1 MANPRGHSLVPATV
15 PPPPPA
21 APTTAAVPDKPPRS
35 QAAFSS
41 GEGSGGGEGGG
52 GTWGGRVDERKQR
65 TRLEAPVTEEAGGPG
80 RPGPPT
86 PTRNPKQAVT
96 QAMQDRWHRSP
107 SSSPAPPPPPPQ
119 LHPMPHRHPGLET
132 PLSRD
137 TDHPATAA
145 GISLA
150 LPQAFALPQQ
160 RDYHASRTITLAQP
174 PQLIALG
181 HPCDLKAQ
189 IRQQAGV
196 CVCLHMCVCVLVC
209 VPACAHARA
218 HVCVHACVCYIT
230 FTFFI
235 CQHVIKCPH
244 PNPYRTRTHTRTQ
257 AKAQQHSRRPAFSTL
272 AYARA
277 RIPRQPR
284 PTHQSPHLSHPRRA
298 PFPALSRP
306 VPSFETP
313 LSRQRIR
320 SKETPQ
326 LRWGMQTLVSRGGM
340 HTPRL
345 RRETMM
351 RRRTK
356 MPLFRWSKD
365 APPQRGRKATPL
377 SRGGKET
384 PPSRG
389 SKEAP
394 LSRGSMATPR
404 SRRRVTRRDMC
415 VAHTH
420 SCAWECVHV
429 CACRHLRMHTRTC
442 MHMYSFLHTYLHA
455 YMHKS

>member
-218 HVCVHACVCYIT
+218 HVCAHACVCYIT

-235 CQHVIKCPH
+235 CQHVIKFPH
-244 PNPYRTRTHTRTQ
+244 PNPYRTRTHAHAGESATAQPPTRFFDTRIR
-257 AKAQQHSRRPAFSTL
+257 ASSHTPTTPTYTPITPPLSPSSGSFPRPQP
-272 AYARA
+272 ARA
-277 RIPRQPR
+277 LFRDTSVTSEDPEQGDTSVISGHADTCVTWGHAHTSVTSGDHDEKTHEDASVPLEQGRASATWAQSDTSVTWRQGDTSVAWEQR
-284 PTHQSPHLSHPRRA
+284 GTSVAWEHGDSSVTSQSHQKRHVCSTH
-298 PFPALSRP
+298 
-306 VPSFETP
+306 
-313 LSRQRIR
+313 
-320 SKETPQ
+320 
-326 LRWGMQTLVSRGGM
+326 TLVCVGM
-340 HTPRL
+340 C
-345 RRETMM
+345 
-351 RRRTK
+351 
-356 MPLFRWSKD
+356 
-365 APPQRGRKATPL
+365 A
-377 SRGGKET
+377 
-384 PPSRG
+384 
-389 SKEAP
+389 
-394 LSRGSMATPR
+394 
-404 SRRRVTRRDMC
+404 RVC
-415 VAHTH
+415 V
-420 SCAWECVHV
+420 
-429 CACRHLRMHTRTC
+429 
-442 MHMYSFLHTYLHA
+442 
-455 YMHKS
+455 